1 MRREKTNAMKKIY
14 YVDLSMC
21 GGEELPSDFDLE
33 EFCEKLQ
40 GKLPDIEIVAAGD
53 SLEGARGLNADPHLI
68 SDSIMNEALGE
79 YWHH

>member
-1 MRREKTNAMKKIY
+1 
-14 YVDLSMC
+14 MC

-40 GKLPDIEIVAAGD
+40 GKFSDVEIVAATD
-53 SLEGARGLNADPHLI
+53 SLDAAKGLNVDPTLV
-68 SDSIMNEALGE
+68 SDAILNEALGE